1 MAGLVAGVLPALR
14 ASRRNLV
21 AALKTSGDAAHDDP
35 DQRKRWGSRDLLVSA
50 QVGLSIVLLVLA
62 GLVLRTLNHVA
73 RLDPGF
79 EADHLVSSLVSI
91 SARDLTQEERI
102 LFYRN
107 LLDRLN
113 AEPWVRVA
121 SMSDYAPTGSRRSA
135 TLRLEG
141 HDEPASLPFYA
152 VHSGY
157 FEALGLD
164 VLRGRPLDARDKE
177 DTPAVAVINEALARR
192 FFEGENPIGRR
203 MWWPGKE
210 GTSERSFE
218 IVGVARSMRGSDFF
232 AEPDPLVYVSYPQSY
247 PQHRYNPGNTLAIAT
262 VVDPEAALPLIERL
276 LRDFDPDLAIYNVL
290 PYRDI
295 VRGALYSQRMNA
307 ELFSVVALL
316 GLALAAAGIF
326 SVMNL
331 AVTRRTREIGIRMAI
346 GAHRT
351 DIARLVIGKAL
362 TPVALGL
369 TGGLLATLAMTRLVR
384 SLLHGVQ
391 ATDPLSF
398 TAATGV
404 LVAAALLAA
413 YLPARR
419 AAAVDP
425 LTSLRSE

>member
-1 MAGLVAGVLPALR
+1 
-14 ASRRNLV
+14 
-21 AALKTSGDAAHDDP
+21 
-35 DQRKRWGSRDLLVSA
+35 
-50 QVGLSIVLLVLA
+50 VGAI
-62 GLVLRTLNHVA
+62 
-73 RLDPGF
+73 
-79 EADHLVSSLVSI
+79 SS
-91 SARDLTQEERI
+91 
-102 LFYRN
+102 
-107 LLDRLN
+107 
-113 AEPWVRVA
+113 
-121 SMSDYAPTGSRRSA
+121 
-135 TLRLEG
+135 
-141 HDEPASLPFYA
+141 
-152 VHSGY
+152 
-157 FEALGLD
+157 
-164 VLRGRPLDARDKE
+164 
-177 DTPAVAVINEALARR
+177 
-192 FFEGENPIGRR
+192 
-203 MWWPGKE
+203 
-210 GTSERSFE
+210 
-218 IVGVARSMRGSDFF
+218 
-232 AEPDPLVYVSYPQSY
+232 QS
-247 PQHRYNPGNTLAIAT
+247 PGNTLAIAT

-369 TGGLLATLAMTRLVR
+369 AGGLLATLAMTRLVR

-398 TAATGV
+398 TTATGV